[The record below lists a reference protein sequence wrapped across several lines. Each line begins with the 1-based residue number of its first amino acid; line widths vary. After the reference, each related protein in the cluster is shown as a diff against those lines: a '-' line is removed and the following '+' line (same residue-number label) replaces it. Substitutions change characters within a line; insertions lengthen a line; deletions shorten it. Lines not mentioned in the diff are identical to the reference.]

1 MVGAVETNYIEL
13 KDLEAYKFAREY
25 CQQGWEL
32 YTKLSWQIKKI
43 FGDQMI
49 ESIDSV
55 GANIAEGYGR
65 FHYLDK
71 IKFYYNARGSLF
83 ESKHWTELAVE
94 RQLISKE
101 GFDRLIDLNKRIEI
115 KLNNLIGSQYKRKN
129 Q

>member
-1 MVGAVETNYIEL
+1 MEGKTKTNYIEL
-13 KDLEAYKFAREY
+13 KDLEAYKLAREY
-25 CQQGWEL
+25 CKNSWEL

-43 FGDQMI
+43 FGDQMM

-71 IKFYYNARGSLF
+71 NKFYYNARGSLV
-83 ESKHWTELAVE
+83 ESKHWVELAFE
-94 RQLISKE
+94 RQIISQQKFEQLIN
-101 GFDRLIDLNKRIEI
+101 LNKQIEI
-115 KLNNLIGSQYKRKN
+115 KLNNLISSQYKRKN